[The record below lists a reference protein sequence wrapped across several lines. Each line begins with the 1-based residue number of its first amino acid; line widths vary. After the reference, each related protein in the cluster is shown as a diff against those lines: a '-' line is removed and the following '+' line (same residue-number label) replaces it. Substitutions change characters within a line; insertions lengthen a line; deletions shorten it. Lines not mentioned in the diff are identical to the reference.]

1 MLILFAIGAACRNF
15 AGQRI
20 YAMETLKTTL
30 FLIPGGRELALP
42 ENSDKFRAAMRQAIA
57 THTAKVLM
65 LADTPL
71 VPETE
76 MQAVAKYKNVLAIES
91 DEIYTEE
98 DAWAI
103 AYEEQADNYLPV
115 VADAGYDFQVV
126 RMEPVAVKYEDF
138 EFLEKYI

>member
-1 MLILFAIGAACRNF
+1 
-15 AGQRI
+15 
-20 YAMETLKTTL
+20 MEALKMTL

-42 ENSDKFRAAMRQAIA
+42 EHSDKFRAAMKQAIA
-57 THTAKVLM
+57 GHTAKLLM

-71 VPETE
+71 VPEAE
-76 MQAVAKYKNVLAIES
+76 MQSNAKYKNVLAIES
-91 DEIYTEE
+91 CEILTEE

-103 AYEEQADNYLPV
+103 AYEEQADNYLPT
-115 VADAGYDFQVV
+115 VADTGYDFQVI

>member
-1 MLILFAIGAACRNF
+1 
-15 AGQRI
+15 
-20 YAMETLKTTL
+20 METLKTTL

-57 THTAKVLM
+57 THTAKLLM
-65 LADTPL
+65 LADNPL
-71 VPETE
+71 VPESE

-103 AYEEQADNYLPV
+103 AYEEQADNYLPI
-115 VADAGYDFQVV
+115 VADAGFDFQVV
-126 RMEPVAVKYEDF
+126 QMQPVAVKYEDF